1 MLGVQATCGGEALTD
16 HADRK
21 RSAAQHTKGSIAER
35 VDALG
40 VKVVVEHA
48 AQDLPNLVEREPLL
62 PDDHRNPRLGIARGQ
77 TRRLRWSG
85 ESPR

>member
-16 HADRK
+16 HADRE
-21 RSAAQHTKGSIAER
+21 RSAAQHAEGSIAER

-48 AQDLPNLVEREPLL
+48 AQDCR
-62 PDDHRNPRLGIARGQ
+62 
-77 TRRLRWSG
+77 T
-85 ESPR
+85 